1 MTDMK
6 MIEISVVTETENVA
20 HPVFPTRSNAPIG
33 QSIGAF
39 FGGGGG
45 SGYKTVVKKSVYGP
59 FDYIEVFGSVV
70 VARKD
75 RWSNEAQA
83 VIQLPPGASYFIR
96 DASPDEDL
104 VHLVT
109 TMSAEQ
115 LGMLRNFIKTA
126 M

>member
-6 MIEISVVTETENVA
+6 IIEISVVTETENVA
-20 HPVFPTRSNAPIG
+20 YPVFGNQGGGVQRNTV
-33 QSIGAF
+33 GAF
-39 FGGGGG
+39 FGGNPN
-45 SGYKTVVKKSVYGP
+45 YKTVVKKSVYGP

-75 RWSNEAQA
+75 RWSNETQA
-83 VIQLPPGASYFIR
+83 VIQLPQGASYIIR

-104 VHLVT
+104 VHLVS

-115 LGMLRNFIKTA
+115 LEMLRNFIKTA

>member
-6 MIEISVVTETENVA
+6 IIEISVVTETENVA
-20 HPVFPTRSNAPIG
+20 YPTLGNRGANSQSPH
-33 QSIGAF
+33 SIGAF
-39 FGGGGG
+39 FPGQT
-45 SGYKTVVKKSVYGP
+45 GYKTVVKKSVYGP

-75 RWSNEAQA
+75 RWSNETQA
-83 VIQLPPGASYFIR
+83 VIQLPQGASYIIR

-104 VHLVT
+104 VHLVS
-109 TMSAEQ
+109 TMNAEQ
-115 LGMLRNFIKTA
+115 LEMLRNFIKTA